1 MPWVEG
7 RWLGG
12 WAGGCGWVFGYTDWK
27 FRVCVCGL
35 FFGEIGMQ
43 EVDGSM
49 WTSGDERGV
58 DEVMWWV
65 KKRRVSKWVDEG
77 TG

>member
-1 MPWVEG
+1 MW
-7 RWLGG
+7 
-12 WAGGCGWVFGYTDWK
+12 T
-27 FRVCVCGL
+27 